1 MAHARAAAAGAV
13 PYGRYD
19 NALPDAELEPLVR
32 DAAKHE
38 TQAGFRWYSR
48 LRMWDFAARRGM
60 EAVEAL
66 SDEDF
71 LAGLHEVNRYFTNHE
86 AERRGYALGAL
97 RWPAEPGGAPRLR
110 QSLSLI
116 HI

>member
-1 MAHARAAAAGAV
+1 MAHARAAAAGAL

-19 NALPDAELEPLVR
+19 NAIPDAELEPLVR

-48 LRMWDFAARRGM
+48 LRMWDFAARRDV
-60 EAVEAL
+60 EPVEAL

-71 LAGLHEVNRYFTNHE
+71 LAGLHEVNRYFNKNE
-86 AERRGYALGAL
+86 AERHGYAL
-97 RWPAEPGGAPRLR
+97 APFAGP
-110 QSLSLI
+110 
-116 HI
+116 